1 MDLYWCIS
9 TIIFSED
16 NTIFALTFMGGKINN
31 SVNNGKGISLNG
43 ENYHRIGS
51 RFVQLK
57 VFNTENE
64 VKNMINYV
72 SCDEEMVTLISNL
85 FSQTQILNKNC
96 PLSSN

>member
-1 MDLYWCIS
+1 MLECAPAILEDFSVAMDLYWCIS

-51 RFVQLK
+51 RFVQLN

-72 SCDEEMVTLISNL
+72 SFFLISE
-85 FSQTQILNKNC
+85 T
-96 PLSSN
+96 